1 MFNPEQITMI
11 KIRAK
16 GDGKVSYQDIWYS
29 KSDTHLWI
37 VSASSCSYGREATGI
52 NINKALGREKR
63 VLINDKTS
71 NIAQECKFRRKVNEE
86 TLHID
91 GLR

>member
-1 MFNPEQITMI
+1 MI

-16 GDGKVSYQDIWYS
+16 GDGKVNYQDIWYT

-37 VSASSCSYGREATGI
+37 VSATSCSYGREAKGI

-63 VLINDKTS
+63 VLTNDKTS

>member
-1 MFNPEQITMI
+1 MI

-16 GDGKVSYQDIWYS
+16 GDGKVNYQDIWYT
-29 KSDTHLWI
+29 KSDNPPLNSLCNI
-37 VSASSCSYGREATGI
+37 LLNGREANGI

-63 VLINDKTS
+63 VLINGKTS